1 MNMQKKTILFFS
13 VCIIVVSFLVAFIA
27 YRNAVSGF
35 EESLKDQVND
45 EGVLFSDLIE
55 GSYPGEWTIK
65 GDSLY
70 KGNVQV
76 NGKTSFIDD
85 LSQRTGS
92 AFTIFL
98 GDTRVTTTVKNEKG
112 ERAVGTK
119 ASAEIADRVL
129 KNGETVVTEAQVVG
143 KLHFVSYQPIK
154 DASGKNI
161 GMLFVGVPADTL
173 DGLAGEFIVNQAI
186 AMVIILIVMGV
197 LVTAAVRK
205 QLSPLTQVQD
215 NLQAVA
221 EGNLSIPDLQVCG
234 NDEIAHLAHDTNQMK
249 EAIRRIM
256 EKISNSAEQ
265 VSAASEELTASA
277 LQTAESIRLV
287 AESAVKMAENN
298 HGQVEKLNVTN
309 DKTNDM
315 SSDMSELTDCSNLMK
330 KAAEE
335 SMDGIKS
342 GQVTVRRAIDTM
354 SSMSGKIN
362 ESAAIVEE
370 LGERSAN
377 IVQVIETISNIAS
390 QTNLLSLNAAIE
402 AARAGE
408 AGRGF
413 AVVAEEV
420 RKLAEQSETATQS
433 ISDMIMS
440 IKDDT
445 AKAVKAMQENNEGV
459 KEGTK
464 IVTEAGEA
472 FEHIAELIDNMYR
485 QIGTSLVA
493 IEKAGNACNEINGI
507 MNEVVELGDRSSE
520 EAQGVSAS
528 TEEQAAMMDEISK
541 AAHALS
547 SLAGSLQAEVSKF
560 KI

>member
-13 VCIIVVSFLVAFIA
+13 VCIIVVCFLVAFIA

-35 EESLKDQVND
+35 EESLEDQVHD

-70 KGNVQV
+70 KGNAQV

-335 SMDGIKS
+335 SMEGIKT

-354 SSMSGKIN
+354 SNMSEQIN
-362 ESAAIVEE
+362 ESATIVEE

-420 RKLAEQSETATQS
+420 RKLAEQSEAATQS

-459 KEGTK
+459 REGTK
-464 IVTEAGEA
+464 IVSEAGKA
-472 FEHIAELIDNMYR
+472 FEQIAALIDNMYS
-485 QIGTSLVA
+485 QIGTSLSA
-493 IEKAGNACNEINGI
+493 IEKASKACDEINGI
-507 MNEVVELGDRSSE
+507 MAEVVEIGDRSNE

-541 AAHALS
+541 ASHSLS
-547 SLAGSLQAEVSKF
+547 SLAQGLQTEVSKF